1 MEQNEITKIIKGQ
14 STWKSVELIKVI
26 KEKSKKQVNI
36 KFCYI
41 GGYELLRDGTK
52 TTTCKSLKSIQDLLD
67 EWSIEYDAAIKDPL
81 ALAVS
86 VRANWSACWDDG
98 GGSAWIEL

>member
-1 MEQNEITKIIKGQ
+1 MRRWASCVRDPRIPDPLGSGECQ
-14 STWKSVELIKVI
+14 
-26 KEKSKKQVNI
+26 
-36 KFCYI
+36 I

-52 TTTCKSLKSIQDLLD
+52 TTTCKSLKSIQELLD

-86 VRANWSACWDDG
+86 VRANWSASWDDG